1 MLGPEDA
8 DLARAMKAEQL
19 RADLK
24 RNAHP
29 LRYYVKAALENG
41 CKLEYI
47 ALRYG
52 LSVEDVEKARQ
63 IWERQQLA
71 KTAEEGAR
79 PGWKSVLGT

>member
-1 MLGPEDA
+1 MPQDA
-8 DLARAMKAEQL
+8 DLARAMAAENL

-29 LRYYVKAALENG
+29 LRYYIKAALENG
-41 CKLEYI
+41 CNAEYI

-52 LSVEDVEKARQ
+52 LPVADVEKAKE
-63 IWERQQLA
+63 IWERQRLA
-71 KTAEEGAR
+71 KTAEEEAR